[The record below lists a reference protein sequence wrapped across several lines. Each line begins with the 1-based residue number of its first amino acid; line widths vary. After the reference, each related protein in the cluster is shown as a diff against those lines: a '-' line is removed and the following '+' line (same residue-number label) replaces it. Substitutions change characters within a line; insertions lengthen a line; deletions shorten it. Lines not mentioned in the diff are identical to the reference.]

1 MKNTKNN
8 SHVTYWDYLAS
19 KEQFI
24 IQDWASNTLQ
34 HTGKFNFG
42 CYGKVLGVPRTFE
55 SWDEAEAY
63 LSEFLGGNYELDR
76 SEYYIE
82 EIEAMPKKVMTPNTD
97 FKSDTVKNGCIIKF

>member
-8 SHVTYWDYLAS
+8 SHVAYWEYLAS

-42 CYGKVLGVPRTFE
+42 CYGKELGVPMFFE
-55 SWDEAEAY
+55 SWEDAESY
-63 LSEFLGGNYELDR
+63 LHELLGDDYATDR
-76 SEYYIE
+76 GEYFIE
-82 EIEAMPKKVMTPNTD
+82 ERK
-97 FKSDTVKNGCIIKF
+97 G